1 MAVQLVDNFDL
12 SSKKPLDSRA
22 YWETLEALQAN
33 KTILMP
39 NGFLAYVEDK
49 KCYYI
54 MNCTNASDPSTYT
67 WSEFKTGSTEG
78 SGTTGPTYTAGD
90 NIQISSDNKISAIID
105 LTNYYTKSQVDDLIA
120 RLQQIINNEPVSPDA
135 INNNYNDN
143 ILEAITS
150 SNIESWITNYIH
162 SDSDKFNGSISC
174 GSKVTINDGVYNAQ
188 WLVVGADTELNKG
201 DTKLTTPHLSLIPV
215 TNLGETVM
223 NDSHTSSGAYV
234 GSKMYKETIPK
245 IVAALQKVLGDH
257 LLARRVKLANS
268 TDGNHSNSSAY
279 YTVYANLLCERQIWG
294 TSKYENSY
302 DIGDDTE
309 ALPGFNNY
317 KNNIY
322 GSSDFWLRSVFGSS
336 YFVFAHSDGSVN
348 YGGAGYSRGVRPLIT
363 IG

>member
-54 MNCTNASDPSTYT
+54 MSCTNASDPSTYT
-67 WSEFKTGSTEG
+67 WSEFKTGGSSST
-78 SGTTGPTYTAGD
+78 
-90 NIQISSDNKISAIID
+90 ID
-105 LTNYYTKSQVDDLIA
+105 LSNYYTKSQVDTLIE
-120 RLQQIINNEPVSPDA
+120 RLRQIINNEPVSPDA

-150 SNIESWITNYIH
+150 SNIESWVAKYIY
-162 SDSDKFNGSISC
+162 SDQDRFNGSILC
-174 GSKVTINDGVYNAQ
+174 GSKVTIQDGIYNAQ
-188 WLVVGADTELNKG
+188 WVVVGADTELNKG
-201 DTKLTTPHLSLIPV
+201 DTKLTKPHLSLIPV
-215 TNLGETVM
+215 TNLGIARM
-223 NDSHTSSGAYV
+223 NDSGTAFGACV
-234 GSKMYKETIPK
+234 GSKIYKVSIPA
-245 IVAALQKVLGDH
+245 IVKALQSVLGSH

-268 TDGNHSNSSAY
+268 IDGDHSNANAY
-279 YTVYANLLCERQIWG
+279 YTVYANLLCERQVFGKSTW
-294 TSKYENSY
+294 ENSY

-309 ALPGFNNY
+309 ALPGFKKY

-322 GSSDFWLRSVFGSS
+322 GSSSFWLRSVCN
-336 YFVFAHSDGSVN
+336 YDRNCFAFANRKGATDGN
-348 YGGAGYSRGVRPLIT
+348 YADFSHGVRPLIT